1 MHPIYH
7 TKAVILRSLPVGEA
21 NKRYWLF
28 TEELGLVVAN
38 AQGVRKSSSKLAGQ
52 LVDYSFIE
60 VDLVKGRDIWRITS
74 ATNAHNPL
82 SGSIRAPLA
91 RPYVRALATVER
103 FLGGEGEQHSELFN
117 HLEVCANCVIEGNF
131 NPQVFDTLAIWRVLA
146 HLGYIAVPED
156 NVGLFSSSFTDTFSI
171 LDSDTTKKMIR
182 EVNEAIT
189 YTHL

>member
-7 TKAVILRSLPVGEA
+7 TKAVILRSIPVGEA

-38 AQGVRKSSSKLAGQ
+38 AQSVRKSTSKLAGQ

-74 ATNAHNPL
+74 ATGVHNPL
-82 SGSIRAPLA
+82 AYSLRSPLA
-91 RPYVRALATVER
+91 RPYVRTLATLER
-103 FLGGEGEQHSELFN
+103 FLAGEGEEHREIFD
-117 HLEVCANCVIEGNF
+117 HLEVCASLVSKGDY
-131 NPQVFDTLAIWRVLA
+131 NPQLFDTLAIWRVLA
-146 HLGYIAVPED
+146 HLGYIAVPAD
-156 NVGLFSSSFTDTFSI
+156 QTTLFTSPFETMFSI
-171 LDSDTTKKMIR
+171 IDTKTTKEMIKQ
-182 EVNEAIT
+182 VNEAIT